1 MLFGLKNNSVLG
13 IDFGTSYIKMVELEL
28 RDGDPFLV
36 NYGQVEMPFTEG
48 TEAFRFQ
55 SPEEKVITHFK
66 ALRDRL
72 DTKATTA
79 CAALPAFTGLIT
91 MMDMPVME
99 SGELEKAIRFEAP
112 KYIPL
117 PIEDVALSWEV
128 VRDGDGQSPRAPKKK
143 KEKKDGTEAAAP
155 TPDPNKK
162 MEVLLVA
169 ALNKEVERYERYV
182 TSQGLRLALLELE
195 IFSLVR
201 AAIASLEETVLL
213 VDIGSRAT
221 NLILV
226 RNGSIVMNR
235 NLNSGGNEMTSALME
250 ALHVNWERAEQ
261 MKRGQADL
269 LSSQLSHTPMPTLQ
283 LIQYEVTRM
292 LQQLKAKDASARVN
306 RILLTGGSSKM
317 KGLPEYLSR
326 LFQLPV
332 ELANPWQHVAYDER
346 LTSSLSELGSSFAI
360 AVGLAL
366 GGLEHQRK

>member
-1 MLFGLKNNSVLG
+1 MLGLKKKSVLG
-13 IDFGTSYIKMVELEL
+13 IDFGTSYIKIVELEV
-28 RDGDPFLV
+28 RDGDPFLI

-48 TEAFRFQ
+48 TETFRFQ

-66 ALRDRL
+66 ALKERL
-72 DTKATTA
+72 GTEATTA

-91 MMDMPVME
+91 MMEMPAME
-99 SGELEKAIRFEAP
+99 SAELEKAIRFEAP

-128 VRDGDGQSPRAPKKK
+128 VRGGEAEVKPRKAKKPAAEPKEGEAP
-143 KEKKDGTEAAAP
+143 ETAP
-155 TPDPNKK
+155 QK
-162 MEVLLVA
+162 MDVLLVA

-182 TSQGLRLALLELE
+182 TSQGMKLALLELE

-201 AAIASLEETVLL
+201 AAIANQEETVLL
-213 VDIGSRAT
+213 IDIGSRAT
-221 NLILV
+221 NIILV
-226 RNGSIVMNR
+226 RRGSIIMNR

-292 LQQLKAKDASARVN
+292 LQQLKAKDPAAKVD

-317 KGLPEYLSR
+317 KGLPEYFSR

-346 LTSSLSELGSSFAI
+346 LSGNLSELGSSFAI